1 LEKGGKYMQEYKAT
15 IDRKDDQSVD
25 LVLTTDS
32 AKHTICLTDDNPNE
46 VKKVFNSLI
55 VELKKGKF
63 TFSLSDET
71 KDLFFYV
78 CDEYLKQLNGEIAD
92 VYSQLKKHKLV
103 DKVE

>member
-1 LEKGGKYMQEYKAT
+1 MQEYKAT